1 MTTKTVRLPIQNES
15 ESVVKVI
22 LEPLSEYFL
31 VKPGQRIE
39 VVAEFDDETRNF
51 TVAPGDDCLTI
62 YAPGEIS
69 GFIDTYATGDGVM
82 LVPDG
87 N

>member
-1 MTTKTVRLPIQNES
+1 MIQHEG
-15 ESVVKVI
+15 ESVAKVI

-31 VKPGQRIE
+31 VNPGETIE
-39 VVAEFDDETRNF
+39 VVAEFESETTNCNF
-51 TVAPGDDCLTI
+51 TVAPGDDCLVI
-62 YAPGEIS
+62 YAPGEIA
-69 GFIDTYATGDGVM
+69 GFGDCYAVKNDLK